1 MSLLEVLKIFLHK
14 EKALYTSLNKF
25 KKEDRILLGFG
36 WVAKADIENMMNAM
50 DQMKQDSRN
59 LQKPTFTL

>member
-25 KKEDRILLGFG
+25 KKEDRIFLGFA
-36 WVAKADIENMMNAM
+36 WVARGDYENMQNAM
-50 DQMKQDSRN
+50 EQMK
-59 LQKPTFTL
+59 